1 MTGYMECL
9 YPGDSRVTLMLGR
22 QPAPAEGASLRVSRF
37 VFPLVTDDEQV
48 LFHTL
53 TRQMVTVPLDIIDC
67 NNNAGRYPA
76 ALLED
81 KYWAELYERWFLV
94 PEEYSESEAYL
105 QMKQELILREERPEG
120 ISGYVILP
128 TTACNARCFYC
139 FEQGM
144 EARKMSPE
152 TVEDTLRFILEHRP
166 EGRGIH
172 IHWFGGE
179 PLCAAD
185 VIDRICQGLREA
197 GVEYTA
203 EMTSNGSLFT
213 AELARKAAE
222 AWHVRSVQVSL
233 DGRAEEYARRK
244 RYESLR
250 NPYGTVIRNIHR
262 LLNEG
267 IRGTVR
273 LNLDEENAEE
283 IFRTASAIKTM
294 FSASELKGMRV
305 YAHALH
311 GGAGVTLD
319 GCPVFGSAD
328 ALEEK
333 AEAVNEYLL
342 RKGITA
348 FDPGKL
354 FTLKIRHCMAED
366 PEHSVLIDSAGRLHT
381 CEAMADYTRYGNV
394 KEGIDPDAFVK
405 AAAPCP
411 VREECRGCVFL
422 PQCTEFDRCPNRQAY
437 GDCYR
442 QEKRKLENRMRI
454 AREIIREGRK
464 EAGHVPD

>member
-37 VFPLVTDDEQV
+37 VFPLVTEEEQV

-94 PEEYSESEAYL
+94 PEEDSESEAYL

-172 IHWFGGE
+172 IHWFGG
-179 PLCAAD
+179 
-185 VIDRICQGLREA
+185 
-197 GVEYTA
+197 
-203 EMTSNGSLFT
+203 
-213 AELARKAAE
+213 
-222 AWHVRSVQVSL
+222 
-233 DGRAEEYARRK
+233 
-244 RYESLR
+244 
-250 NPYGTVIRNIHR
+250 
-262 LLNEG
+262 
-267 IRGTVR
+267 
-273 LNLDEENAEE
+273 
-283 IFRTASAIKTM
+283 
-294 FSASELKGMRV
+294 
-305 YAHALH
+305 
-311 GGAGVTLD
+311 
-319 GCPVFGSAD
+319 
-328 ALEEK
+328 
-333 AEAVNEYLL
+333 
-342 RKGITA
+342 
-348 FDPGKL
+348 
-354 FTLKIRHCMAED
+354 
-366 PEHSVLIDSAGRLHT
+366 
-381 CEAMADYTRYGNV
+381 
-394 KEGIDPDAFVK
+394 
-405 AAAPCP
+405 
-411 VREECRGCVFL
+411 
-422 PQCTEFDRCPNRQAY
+422 
-437 GDCYR
+437 
-442 QEKRKLENRMRI
+442 
-454 AREIIREGRK
+454 
-464 EAGHVPD
+464 